1 MWQDKLK
8 EIIYILENS
17 DVNEIE
23 ATFWGRKFRVVKDS
37 PNIIGGSDK
46 ITTLSSHQPL
56 DSDNKEDQVPVKKN
70 EKSILSPMPGVF
82 YSSQSPDKPPYVEV
96 GDNVKV
102 GQVLCIIESM
112 KIMNEIEC
120 EHNGIIK
127 ENIWEGL
134 KKRLPDPAP
143 RKLPDRSIL
152 ISATEKAG
160 TITPNRKEKDYAFLI
175 TRYTGCRNGEFISL

>member
-23 ATFWGRKFRVVKDS
+23 ATFWGKKFRVVKNS
-37 PNIIGGSDK
+37 PNSIDGNSDK
-46 ITTLSSHQPL
+46 ITTVSTNESSV
-56 DSDNKEDQVPVKKN
+56 SDNKEDQVSDKEN

-82 YSSQSPDKPPYVEV
+82 YSSQSPEKSPYVKV
-96 GDNVKV
+96 GDTVKA

-112 KIMNEIEC
+112 KIMNEIES

-127 ENIWEGL
+127 EIIVNNS
-134 KKRLPDPAP
+134 DP
-143 RKLPDRSIL
+143 I
-152 ISATEKAG
+152 
-160 TITPNRKEKDYAFLI
+160 
-175 TRYTGCRNGEFISL
+175 EFNQPIFIIEPI